1 MTAERQPDE
10 LNALKGVVSEF
21 LERYKAVEAELE
33 TLKGDQKELVEEFKE
48 RLDMKTLQA
57 AMRTVKIEKKVSH
70 RDTYETFLEL
80 LKERENL

>member
-21 LERYKAVEAELE
+21 LERYKSIESELE
-33 TLKGDQKELVEEFKE
+33 LLKDSQKELVEEFKE

-57 AMRTVKIEKKVSH
+57 AMRTVKIEKKVNH